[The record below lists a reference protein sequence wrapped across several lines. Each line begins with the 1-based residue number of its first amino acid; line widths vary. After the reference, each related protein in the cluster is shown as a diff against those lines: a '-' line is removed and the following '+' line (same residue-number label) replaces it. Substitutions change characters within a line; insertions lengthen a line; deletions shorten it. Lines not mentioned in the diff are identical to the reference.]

1 LYGHAPDKN
10 TSTRRFSAEKTA
22 KPHRSAE
29 PKCRKEPSFAQ
40 QSGSLTVSKRQ
51 LRCPQLSFLDAK
63 RKLQMEKSNML

>member
-10 TSTRRFSAEKTA
+10 TSTRRFSAEKMA

-40 QSGSLTVSKRQ
+40 QSGSLTVSTD
-51 LRCPQLSFLDAK
+51 PPDGGSVFV
-63 RKLQMEKSNML
+63 

>member
-40 QSGSLTVSKRQ
+40 QSGSLTVSAAQKVERLLQ
-51 LRCPQLSFLDAK
+51 LFGK
-63 RKLQMEKSNML
+63 